1 MIKLRTFLFSFF
13 LLQMGISH
21 ADSLEVEVKREGGG
35 YINLSAREDESSRY
49 CNIYTGALRITS
61 LQYGNS
67 DRPNKIE
74 FTSASGDI
82 LVFDFNTDKMN

>member
-35 YINLSAREDESSRY
+35 IYQSIREGR
-49 CNIYTGALRITS
+49 R
-61 LQYGNS
+61 
-67 DRPNKIE
+67 K
-74 FTSASGDI
+74 F
-82 LVFDFNTDKMN
+82 